1 MTVYKRP
8 DCVIATET
16 HIAAGLKF
24 GSALAEDDI
33 SGDDGFTA
41 EFFDTE
47 TLANTIASVFDTALS
62 FFMSHRK
69 LLG

>member
-47 TLANTIASVFDTALS
+47 TLANTMDSILRVVRRRRWPTV
-62 FFMSHRK
+62 RW
-69 LLG
+69 